1 MNGEK
6 MDEAQKKAML
16 LLDGVGDGFT
26 STQLFIEKK
35 NCHAYTFDDVII
47 MPGYIDFDASDVNLG
62 SNISRNISVNV
73 PLLSSPM
80 DTVTEHRMAI
90 GMALQGAIG
99 VVHYNMTIEEQ
110 ANEVRLVKKY
120 KNGFITNPVCLS
132 PENSISDVDAMK
144 AQLGMGGYPITE
156 DGKMGSKLIGIVT
169 NRDTDY
175 IADRSILLKDVMVTD
190 LVTAPEG
197 VSLME
202 ANEILRK
209 SRKGKLPVVNTSG
222 EIVALISRT
231 DLKKSRNF
239 PMASMDKNDQLLC
252 GAAIGTRPNDK
263 DRCAALVDAG
273 VDVIIIDSSQVCI

>member
-1 MNGEK
+1 MNPEK

-26 STQLFIEKK
+26 QTQLFVEKK

-47 MPGYIDFDASDVNLG
+47 MPGFIDFDAADVNLG
-62 SNISRNISVNV
+62 SKISRNIKVNV

-80 DTVTEHRMAI
+80 DTVTEHNMAI

-99 VVHYNMTIEEQ
+99 VVHYNMTVEEQ

-120 KNGFITNPVCLS
+120 KNGFITNPACLA
-132 PENSISDVDAMK
+132 PDDKISDVDELK
-144 AQLGMGGYPITE
+144 AQYGYSGIPITV
-156 DGKMGSKLIGIVT
+156 DGKMGSKLMGIVT
-169 NRDTDY
+169 NRDVDY
-175 IADRSILLKDVMVTD
+175 IADRSTSLKEVMVTD

-197 VSLME
+197 VSLTE

-231 DLKKSRNF
+231 GTYTEPDF
-239 PMASMDKNDQLLC
+239 PNTC
-252 GAAIGTRPNDK
+252 Y
-263 DRCAALVDAG
+263 ALVL
-273 VDVIIIDSSQVCI
+273 VRNR